1 MTIDTILASNEA
13 LGLALFAILAVL
25 VYKERSF
32 FRDVFRDPDRL
43 WRVIAR
49 LAQVSLLALVAWGS
63 LADNWR
69 QLAGTPY
76 RVIQM
81 FPSKRAEVNPP
92 AEWVRDITI
101 ALIVVALFFTA
112 CLVARHIGGY
122 ITQMALLMISA
133 VAWLP
138 FFILRQRLDL
148 NLAMGFDG
156 SWTSP
161 LDIGGYLVFVLAAW
175 AIDSLVLIL
184 TFVVLLIFVSLPV
197 TLLLDIT
204 RLRRPRVRG
213 EANSYFQS
221 LSHRQQPR

>member
-1 MTIDTILASNEA
+1 MEIDSILASNEA
-13 LGLALFAILAVL
+13 LGVALFAILSFL

-32 FRDVFRDPDRL
+32 FRDVMRDPDRL

-49 LAQVSLLALVAWGS
+49 LALVSLLALLVWGS

-76 RVIQM
+76 RVIQI
-81 FPSKRAEVNPP
+81 FPSKRVEVNPP
-92 AEWVRDITI
+92 AEWVRDVTI
-101 ALIVVALFFTA
+101 VLIVIALFFTA
-112 CLVARHIGGY
+112 CLLARHIGGY
-122 ITQMALLMISA
+122 VIQLALLMIAA

-148 NLAMGFDG
+148 NLALGFDG

-161 LDIGGYLVFVLAAW
+161 LDVAGYLLFVLAAW
-175 AIDSLVLIL
+175 AIDSLVLVM
-184 TFVVLLIFVSLPV
+184 TFVVLLVFVSLPV

>member
-1 MTIDTILASNEA
+1 MKIETILASNEA
-13 LGLALFAILAVL
+13 LGVALLAILAVI

-32 FRDVFRDPDRL
+32 FRDVFNDPDRL
-43 WRVIAR
+43 WRIIPR
-49 LAQVSLLALVAWGS
+49 LALLSLLSLIAWGS

-69 QLAGTPY
+69 QLGGTPY

-81 FPSKRAEVNPP
+81 FPSKRVEVNPP

-101 ALIVVALFFTA
+101 ALIIAALFFTA

-122 ITQMALLMISA
+122 VTQMALLMIAA
-133 VAWLP
+133 VAWMP

-148 NLAMGFDG
+148 NLALGFDG

-161 LDIGGYLVFVLAAW
+161 LDVAGYLLFVLAAW
-175 AIDSLVLIL
+175 AIDSLVLIM
-184 TFVVLLIFVSLPV
+184 TFVVLLIIVSLPV

>member
-1 MTIDTILASNEA
+1 MDIDTILASNEA
-13 LGLALFAILAVL
+13 LGVALLVILTIL

-32 FRDVFRDPDRL
+32 FRDVLRDPDRL

-49 LAQVSLLALVAWGS
+49 LALGSLLALIAWGS

-81 FPSKRAEVNPP
+81 FPSKRVEVDPP

-101 ALIVVALFFTA
+101 ALIVLALIFTA

-122 ITQMALLMISA
+122 IIQMALLMIA
-133 VAWLP
+133 TVAWLP

-161 LDIGGYLVFVLAAW
+161 LDVGGYLLFVLAAW

-184 TFVVLLIFVSLPV
+184 TFVVLLIVVSLPV

>member
-1 MTIDTILASNEA
+1 MEIDSILASNEA
-13 LGLALFAILAVL
+13 LGVALFAILSFL

-32 FRDVFRDPDRL
+32 FRDVMRDPDRL

-49 LAQVSLLALVAWGS
+49 LALVSLLALLLWGS

-81 FPSKRAEVNPP
+81 FPSKRVEVDPP
-92 AEWVRDITI
+92 AYWVRDITI
-101 ALIVVALFFTA
+101 ALIVLALIFTA

-122 ITQMALLMISA
+122 VMQLALLMIAA

-148 NLAMGFDG
+148 NLALGFDG

-161 LDIGGYLVFVLAAW
+161 LDVAGYLLFVLAAW
-175 AIDSLVLIL
+175 AIDSLVLVM
-184 TFVVLLIFVSLPV
+184 TFVVLLVFVSLPV

>member
-1 MTIDTILASNEA
+1 MDIEHLLASNEVLGAA
-13 LGLALFAILAVL
+13 LLAILVALVL
-25 VYKERSF
+25 KNRSF
-32 FRDVFRDPDRL
+32 FRDVWRDQDRF

-49 LAQVSLLALVAWGS
+49 VALLSLLALVIWGS

-81 FPSKRAEVNPP
+81 FPSKRVEVDPP
-92 AEWVRDITI
+92 AAWIRDITTVLIVI
-101 ALIVVALFFTA
+101 ALIFTA

-122 ITQMALLMISA
+122 VTQLALLMIA
-133 VAWLP
+133 VVSWIP

-148 NLAMGFDG
+148 NLALGFDG

-161 LDIGGYLVFVLAAW
+161 LDVAGYVLFVLAAW
-175 AIDSLVLIL
+175 AIDSLVLVMSF
-184 TFVVLLIFVSLPV
+184 TVLLMAVSLPV

-204 RLRRPRVRG
+204 RLRKPRVRG
-213 EANSYFQS
+213 EANSYFRA
-221 LSHRQQPR
+221 LSHRHQP

>member
-1 MTIDTILASNEA
+1 MNIEHVLASNEV
-13 LGLALFAILAVL
+13 LGVALFAILTLLA
-25 VYKERSF
+25 YKNRSF
-32 FRDVFRDPDRL
+32 FRDVLYDQDRF

-49 LAQVSLLALVAWGS
+49 LALFSLLILVGWGS

-76 RVIQM
+76 RLIQA
-81 FPSKRAEVNPP
+81 FPSKRVEVDPP
-92 AEWVRDITI
+92 DAWVRDVTV
-101 ALIVVALFFTA
+101 ALIVLALIFTA

-122 ITQMALLMISA
+122 VTQLALLMIA
-133 VAWLP
+133 VVSWIP

-148 NLAMGFDG
+148 NLALGFDG

-161 LDIGGYLVFVLAAW
+161 LDVGGYLLFVLAAW
-175 AIDSLVLIL
+175 VIDSLVLIMS
-184 TFVVLLIFVSLPV
+184 FVVLLIVVSLPV

-204 RLRRPRVRG
+204 RLRKPRVRG
-213 EANSYFQS
+213 EANSYFRA

>member
-1 MTIDTILASNEA
+1 MDIEHVLASNEMIGVA
-13 LGLALFAILAVL
+13 LLAILPAL
-25 VYKERSF
+25 VYKNRSF
-32 FRDVFRDPDRL
+32 FRDVWNDQDRL

-49 LAQVSLLALVAWGS
+49 LALISLLTLIAWGS

-69 QLAGTPY
+69 QLSGTPY
-76 RVIQM
+76 RLIQM

-101 ALIVVALFFTA
+101 VLLVLALFFMA

-122 ITQMALLMISA
+122 VTQMALLMIA
-133 VAWLP
+133 VVAWLP

-148 NLAMGFDG
+148 NLALGFDG

-161 LDIGGYLVFVLAAW
+161 LDVAGYVLFTLAAW
-175 AIDSLVLIL
+175 TVDSLVLVM
-184 TFVVLLIFVSLPV
+184 TFIVLLIVVSLPV

-204 RLRRPRVRG
+204 RLRKPRVRG
-213 EANSYFQS
+213 EANSYFRA
-221 LSHRQQPR
+221 LSSNRHQP